1 MRKGFSGAFLTRC
14 SSSVEMFAGSL
25 AMAGSILI
33 EPRDPKRC
41 RGLCRK
47 SLCSSLRSGNSTLA
61 WESACGKHGSPDLQ
75 NDHRPAVRVWTQE
88 ITTRGINSRMKVF
101 FAGFSIASRLC
112 VKLSNRDKNI
122 FRQGVKADER
132 LIPKRLRDIVSRK
145 QQTIFKLL
153 LWTPIETS

>member
-1 MRKGFSGAFLTRC
+1 MRKGFSGILATRC
-14 SSSVEMFAGSL
+14 SRSVEMFAGSL

-75 NDHRPAVRVWTQE
+75 NDHRPAVPSLD
-88 ITTRGINSRMKVF
+88 TRNHDARNQLPNEGF
-101 FAGFSIASRLC
+101 LCGFSIASSLC

-122 FRQGVKADER
+122 FHQGVKSDER
-132 LIPKRLRDIVSRK
+132 RK
-145 QQTIFKLL
+145 G
-153 LWTPIETS
+153 